1 MSGRTR
7 RLWSAAA
14 LLALTT
20 AGCGSTV
27 TLQGQGEAGSV
38 SSDGLSAPAGST
50 LSGSSGAVAGSSGV
64 PSVSGAN
71 SGPVLGGGQ
80 PAGATTTPA
89 QQSGA
94 STPGQAGAGPGSG
107 RTGVTGPGVTPTTI
121 TIGLVYVTNSEAAD
135 KAFGANGITNGNDQ
149 ADVKAVVD
157 NINRNGGVAGRKLVI
172 LPYGEDGTSAQP
184 YSVTAQQMCSFMTQ
198 DHKVLAVILGSSLGD
213 PEASKNCLNQ
223 AGTAAFDG
231 KTLGLMDSDGHSQ
244 IDFSIAGM
252 NMDRSV
258 LAAMKAW
265 TVGDWYSPWNTA
277 TGSPDPQ
284 GTFKMGILT
293 EDDPSIVHAVHK
305 VLLPALARDGHTP
318 PAPQD
323 IVTLHEPS
331 SAGDDGAV
339 LADIQNAVLK
349 FRQDGVTHVL
359 VTDSNGSAT
368 LFFANDA
375 FSQHYYPRLGGGTGN
390 AFQTLMETGNIQQK
404 SVVGAVGAGWIPVI
418 DLPYNGS
425 AHKYESPAAARCRE
439 LMKAAGQTF
448 TSANPESVAL
458 GYCDGLTELATALNR
473 APSLTALGLAQGAE
487 TIGRSLPSA
496 LTAGLDIAPG
506 HHDAAGAFY
515 ANVYDNGCGCFQ
527 YRGARQLV

>member
-1 MSGRTR
+1 MMSGHAR
-7 RLWSAAA
+7 RLWLATS
-14 LLALTT
+14 LLALAT
-20 AGCGSTV
+20 AGCGTTV
-27 TLQGQGEAGSV
+27 PLQGQGPAGAV

-50 LSGSSGAVAGSSGV
+50 LPGARGAAPGSPGA
-64 PSVSGAN
+64 PSVTGT
-71 SGPVLGGGQ
+71 GQ
-80 PAGATTTPA
+80 SSEGTTTPA

-94 STPGQAGAGPGSG
+94 SSLGQPARGVGNG
-107 RTGVTGPGVTPTTI
+107 RTEVTGPGVTATTI
-121 TIGLVYVTNSEAAD
+121 TIGLVYITNSEAAD
-135 KAFGANGITNGNDQ
+135 KAFGANGITNGDDQ

-157 NINRNGGVAGRKLVI
+157 NINKNGGVAGRKLVI

-184 YSVTAQQMCSFMTQ
+184 YAVTAQQMCTFMTQ
-198 DHKVLAVILGSSLGD
+198 DHKVLAVILGGSLGD
-213 PEASKNCLNQ
+213 PEATKACLNK
-223 AGTAAFDG
+223 AGTAEFDG
-231 KTLGLMDSDGHSQ
+231 KTLGLMDSDDRSQ

-265 TVGDWYSPWNTA
+265 TIGNWYSPWNTA

-293 EDDPSIVHAVHK
+293 EDDPAIVHAVHK
-305 VLLPALARDGHTP
+305 VLLPALARAGHRP

-349 FRQDGVTHVL
+349 FRQDRVTHVL

-375 FSQHYYPRLGGGTGN
+375 YSQHYYPRLGGGTGN

-404 SVVGAVGAGWIPVI
+404 SLGGAVGAGWIPVI

-425 AHKYESPAAARCRE
+425 ANKYESPAAAHCRA
-439 LMKAAGQTF
+439 LMNAAGQTF

-473 APSLTALGLAQGAE
+473 ASALTAIGLAQGAE

-496 LTAGLDIAPG
+496 LTGGLDIAPG

-515 ANVYDNGCGCFQ
+515 ANVYNDSCRCFQ